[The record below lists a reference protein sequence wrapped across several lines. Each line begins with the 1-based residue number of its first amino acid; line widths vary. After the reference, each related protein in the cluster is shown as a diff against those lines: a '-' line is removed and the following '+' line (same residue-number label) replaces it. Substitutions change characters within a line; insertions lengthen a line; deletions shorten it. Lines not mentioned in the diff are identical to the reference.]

1 MSTELRDRI
10 NEGAETTR
18 ESIRRIIEIHGLDS
32 RNEEVMSWFLLYVA
46 ITNQLHNLHV
56 LSNTV

>member
-32 RNEEVMSWFLLYVA
+32 RSEEVIS
-46 ITNQLHNLHV
+46 
-56 LSNTV
+56 